1 MSPFSN
7 SKTATNL
14 AWQNMHNSKLP
25 QAKDSPLK
33 PAKDNIDTPSTVN
46 MLSHDSNFHFT
57 SKVLPTKSINPGYFT
72 FIATF
77 LCWFFFTLAGVE
89 DFMNFSDT
97 NATQDFTCALSL
109 LSTNQWDSYATK
121 SISEEHSNRSTSAFQ
136 AITHAMNQRI
146 PLASS
151 EPWCSD
157 HDQYVNSNMW
167 ISNSADSN
175 HFQKFQLLKEP
186 YEYGFHQLG

>member
-1 MSPFSN
+1 
-7 SKTATNL
+7 
-14 AWQNMHNSKLP
+14 
-25 QAKDSPLK
+25 
-33 PAKDNIDTPSTVN
+33 
-46 MLSHDSNFHFT
+46 
-57 SKVLPTKSINPGYFT
+57 
-72 FIATF
+72 
-77 LCWFFFTLAGVE
+77 
-89 DFMNFSDT
+89 MNFSDT

-167 ISNSADSN
+167 ISNSAEISTV
-175 HFQKFQLLKEP
+175 QRTL
-186 YEYGFHQLG
+186 

>member
-1 MSPFSN
+1 
-7 SKTATNL
+7 
-14 AWQNMHNSKLP
+14 
-25 QAKDSPLK
+25 
-33 PAKDNIDTPSTVN
+33 
-46 MLSHDSNFHFT
+46 MLIC
-57 SKVLPTKSINPGYFT
+57 L
-72 FIATF
+72 
-77 LCWFFFTLAGVE
+77 TLAGVE
-89 DFMNFSDT
+89 DFINFSDT

-121 SISEEHSNRSTSAFQ
+121 SISQEHSNRPTSPFQ
-136 AITHAMNQRI
+136 AITHAMSQRI

-175 HFQKFQLLKEP
+175 HFQKFQLFREP